1 MQKILGISR
10 SPRFSPNSESRDE
23 AIFNSVAYRLTSMG
37 YAVSEVCEDD
47 FTSAQGFSAAFS
59 MARDTRILRKL
70 SAYEAE
76 GLLVVNSSQ
85 ALIRNTRAELTRLFE
100 AEGIPQP
107 ISHCIDTL
115 SFSGGWTI
123 PVRGCWLK
131 RGDACAQSRGDVR
144 FISTDE
150 ELSSAVQ
157 EFALRGIRS
166 AVLSEHL
173 VGDLVKFYGVE
184 GTDFFQYYYPTS
196 GRNFSKFGLEEINGA
211 PSLYPFEPDA
221 LKICADRAARL
232 SGMPVYGGDCV
243 VAHNG
248 LFRII
253 DFNDWPSFSRCREA
267 AADAIVEAL
276 ELRLNGGA
284 EMEVSTSQEQTVEV
298 RQMAR

>member
-1 MQKILGISR
+1 MQQILGISR

-23 AIFNSVAYRLTSMG
+23 AIFNAVATRLRHMG
-37 YAVSEVCEDD
+37 YAVSEVCEDK
-47 FTSAQGFSAAFS
+47 FTSAQGFAAAFS
-59 MARDTRILRKL
+59 MARDARVLRKL
-70 SAYEAE
+70 SVCEAD
-76 GLLVVNSSQ
+76 GLTVVNSSQ
-85 ALIRNTRAELTRLFE
+85 ALLRNTRAELTRLF
-100 AEGIPQP
+100 ASEGIPQP
-107 ISHCIDTL
+107 VSRCIDTF
-115 SFSGGWTI
+115 SFAGDWTI

-131 RGDACAQSRGDVR
+131 RGDACAQSQGDVR

-211 PSLYPFEPDA
+211 PSLYPFEPAA

-276 ELRLNGGA
+276 ELRLNGEA
-284 EMEVSTSQEQTVEV
+284 EMEVSTEREQAAEV
-298 RQMAR
+298 RQMAG